1 MKHNIKQLII
11 LVLMLVGNVTAW
23 ADETVTYIAEVYE
36 CRNASDDYGIHTNG
50 YIKFRVGS
58 SKDNYQTLVEY
69 TQTITST
76 VAQGFS
82 ISLGDFS
89 LVVDNS
95 PSYLNFKVDANEFS
109 STNSTTPFT
118 VTISSTNYYVAN
130 VQASNSNGSWRKEY
144 SGNEKNLAFSTSS
157 YEIKGDIMTYD
168 GIHGLSVTLSDT
180 KPVLDISGA
189 TISGIADSYDYT
201 GSAITPA
208 ITGVTLNT
216 GTITPGTLTLTE
228 STDYTVSYAN
238 NTNAGTATVTL
249 TGTGDYTGTCSR
261 DFTINKVAATV
272 TAPTPA
278 TVDYNGTAQPLC
290 SGATCTGGTLMY
302 SIDGGTTWSADVPTA
317 TATGSYDVYYRVD
330 ADQNH
335 TDIASTLAGT
345 ATINAATVN
354 YGCLAVT
361 TTSATDASLTIGES
375 DGTATDDISIP
386 ADIDVN
392 SITMERTFTVGKAA
406 TIMLPFDIAVS
417 KVSGGTFY
425 SFIGVDKS
433 GAEWEVVMQEVNRV
447 SGSLQAH
454 TPYLFMPT
462 ATQMTFDLGGEAVTV
477 KANSQQTYTVQP

>member
-1 MKHNIKQLII
+1 MRHNIKQFII
-11 LVLMLVGNVTAW
+11 LALMLVGNITAW
-23 ADETVTYIAEVYE
+23 ADETVTFTFLRAYE
-36 CRNASDDYGIHTNG
+36 
-50 YIKFRVGS
+50 
-58 SKDNYQTLVEY
+58 NYY
-69 TQTITST
+69 Y
-76 VAQGFS
+76 
-82 ISLGDFS
+82 
-89 LVVDNS
+89 N
-95 PSYLNFKVDANEFS
+95 SYLVYS
-109 STNSTTPFT
+109 GTNYKLNADNTDTFTTATTTVGGMT
-118 VTISSTNYYVAN
+118 VTIDYSPSAYGAV
-130 VQASNSNGSWRKEY
+130 VEMSNSHK
-144 SGNEKNLAFSTSS
+144 AFA
-157 YEIKGDIMTYD
+157 D
-168 GIHGLSVTLSDT
+168 GYRYQLNQNFPFTLSFSASKYISHVKVYWTWTDYNWEQDADNNTKSCSVQIDKFWNVYKIDVTLSDT
-180 KPVLDISGA
+180 KPVLDIANA
-189 TISGIADSYDYT
+189 TVSGIADSYDYT

-208 ITGVTLNT
+208 ISSVTLNN
-216 GTITPGTLTLTE
+216 GTTPAISL
-228 STDYTVSYAN
+228 SSSDYTVSYQN

-249 TGTGDYTGTCSR
+249 TGQGDYTGTKTV